1 MFNRLEGLLAVR
13 RRWMR
18 RFKWSLNV
26 APRHRRCAKGATISS
41 AIQTVRNGIIQHGV
55 RQPGGGMV
63 GFQGAA
69 DLRRRNGD
77 LDVVDVIKL
86 DAGRRL
92 VDVAGTRDH
101 QETNA
106 AHHVA
111 PPMPGADLGEGV
123 GADEEVQ
130 LVRRGE
136 TGAYLLYGIDG
147 VTARR
152 VFLEAGDFEAR
163 VGLAGEFCH
172 ADTIGIRRVSS
183 LWYRWSNC
191 APCLPRGGRLRSAVT
206 PSIP

>member
-1 MFNRLEGLLAVR
+1 
-13 RRWMR
+13 
-18 RFKWSLNV
+18 
-26 APRHRRCAKGATISS
+26 
-41 AIQTVRNGIIQHGV
+41 
-55 RQPGGGMV
+55 MV

-77 LDVVDVIKL
+77 LDVVDAIEL
-86 DAGRRL
+86 DAGRGL

-172 ADTIGIRRVSS
+172 ADTIGIRRVGDAGFV
-183 LWYRWSNC
+183 R
-191 APCLPRGGRLRSAVT
+191 RMGGWDKEDAVEAEASGGLARQGEMAIVDGIERAAEDRQFQGV
-206 PSIP
+206 PQVL